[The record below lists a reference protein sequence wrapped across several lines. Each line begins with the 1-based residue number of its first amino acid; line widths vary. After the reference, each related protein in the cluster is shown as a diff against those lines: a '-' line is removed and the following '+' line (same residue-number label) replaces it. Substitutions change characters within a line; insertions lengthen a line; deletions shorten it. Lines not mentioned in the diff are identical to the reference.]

1 MLVST
6 LAPAAN
12 KVGTY
17 YKGTVT
23 MGQLQGTVAGLS
35 IQDLIEIA
43 SESGTHQDSF

>member
-17 YKGTVT
+17 YKGCVT
-23 MGQLQGTVAGLS
+23 MGQL
-35 IQDLIEIA
+35 
-43 SESGTHQDSF
+43 